1 MKIYVLVTSSENT
14 GIYSSLDLLT
24 ADLTTKF
31 KSESL
36 DRVEEWDLDAGF
48 VRNINVSKKTIITIE
63 D

>member
-1 MKIYVLVTSSENT
+1 MKIYVLIASSVIT
-14 GIYSSLDLLT
+14 GVYSSLDLLT

-36 DRVEEWDLDAGF
+36 DRVEEWDLDSGF
-48 VRNINVSKKTIITIE
+48 VRNVNVSKKTVITIE

>member
-1 MKIYVLVTSSENT
+1 MKIYVLVTSSVIT
-14 GIYSSLDLLT
+14 GVYSSLDLLT

-36 DRVEEWDLDAGF
+36 DRVEEWDLDKGF
-48 VRNINVSKKTIITIE
+48 VKNVNVSKQTIITVE